1 MCYLTAKNRRR
12 KLAKVSTPTLPIRH
26 QVSDI
31 RPLVGKY
38 PHCRDAMTKFGTE
51 SKLPCV
57 SGIDNS
63 KPFSTLSPLE
73 YMMHHLAIT
82 DVPTEAPRPPRKRV
96 MRYGLG
102 WSFRQTKTEVLISD
116 LLGHD
121 SAQAHNTAVKASKEA
136 AKLYK

>member
-51 SKLPCV
+51 ARLPCV

-82 DVPTEAPRPPRKRV
+82 DVPTEAPRQPRRHRIGGK
-96 MRYGLG
+96 
-102 WSFRQTKTEVLISD
+102 FATKSQALISD
-116 LLGHD
+116 LLGYETP
-121 SAQAHNTAVKASKEA
+121 QAHINAVNASKEA